1 MSWFKKK
8 KKDWQNGLAHSQTK
22 WKREESKVNK
32 IWDKRWV
39 VASDSESVASDWPGN
54 TLKIYIR
61 KIIR

>member
-1 MSWFKKK
+1 M
-8 KKDWQNGLAHSQTK
+8 DWHTA
-22 WKREESKVNK
+22 KREESKVNK

-39 VASDSESVASDWPGN
+39 VASDSESVASDLPGN